1 MRTLTLFLVLGL
13 SAPHVWGYSAGT
25 QRDFDL
31 GFDARGLGL
40 GSASVALPDDA
51 SAALG
56 SNPALLST
64 ASHGQ
69 LLLFHAP
76 LFDGTRYESLAFVW
90 PTLDQGSF
98 GIAYRELRTPNVEVR
113 DSSDFLVD
121 TFQFQERALTLAFA
135 RPLPLRG
142 LQLGVLGQWFQQ
154 SMDQMKG
161 ESFMVDVGLAYQ
173 PIGRPWTLGFST
185 TELYDSG
192 LKLNQDREIPP
203 PGARF
208 GGSWVQKIPGG
219 VLTALLEGTWV
230 RGEGLR
236 PSLGAE
242 YEWRHR
248 ASLRAGW
255 DGYQFTTGAGLSFS
269 SWSLQYAL
277 TVQNPL
283 GLTHRVS
290 LAFRFGPDV
299 VEARRNRKSH
309 EDQLKAEILEKLK
322 TDSIRSYVAA
332 GDQALENKDYTE
344 ARNQYSKVLAWDPHN
359 AGAQDKLSRLD
370 GLEKS
375 YETQTKLS
383 EAKKLVA
390 DGNDLD
396 AMVLYKAVLDLD
408 PANAEARKGMDSSG
422 ARMRQEGR
430 KAFSAVSNLSP
441 AEAQKTFE
449 KGLDLYLSGKYSQAM
464 AQWKILVAANP
475 LQRQVFDYVSRAQT
489 RLETDKAE
497 SEKNKKKA
505 VQANRV
511 ELLRRQAFEDTRK
524 GDLKSALDAWKEI
537 LAGDP
542 QNAEAKSESA
552 KIEAEL
558 QDSRKRGVRW

>member
-1 MRTLTLFLVLGL
+1 MRTLTFFLVLGL
-13 SAPHVWGYSAGT
+13 TVPRVWGYSAGT

-31 GFDARGLGL
+31 GFDARILGL

-56 SNPALLST
+56 NNPALLST
-64 ASHGQ
+64 ASRGR

-76 LFDGTRYESLAFVW
+76 LFDGTRYDSLAFVW

-113 DSSDFLVD
+113 DSADYLVN
-121 TFQFQERALTLAFA
+121 TFQFEERALTLAFA

-154 SMDQMKG
+154 SMDQLKG
-161 ESFMVDVGLAYQ
+161 ESFTVDVGLAYQ
-173 PIGRPWTLGFST
+173 PVGRSWTLGLST

-192 LKLNQDREIPP
+192 LKLSQDREIPP

-208 GGSWVQKIPGG
+208 GGSWVHSIPGG

-230 RGEGLR
+230 RGESLR
-236 PSLGAE
+236 PSMGAE

-255 DGYQFTTGAGLSFS
+255 DGYQFSTGAGLSLS
-269 SWSLQYAL
+269 SWTLQYAL
-277 TVQNPL
+277 TLQRPL

-290 LAFRFGPDV
+290 LALRFGPNV
-299 VEARRNRKSH
+299 AEARRNRKSH
-309 EDQLKAEILEKLK
+309 EDQLKSEILEKLK
-322 TDSIRSYVAA
+322 TDSIRSYMAA
-332 GDQALENKDYTE
+332 GDQALENKDYAE
-344 ARNQYSKVLAWDPHN
+344 ARDQYSKVLAWDPRHT
-359 AGAQDKLSRLD
+359 GAQDKLSRLD
-370 GLEKS
+370 GLEKA
-375 YETQTKLS
+375 YKTQSNLA

-396 AMVLYKAVLDLD
+396 AMVIYKTVLDLD
-408 PANAEARKGMDSSG
+408 PANEEARKGMDSSG
-422 ARMRQEGR
+422 ARMRQAGR

-475 LQRQVFDYVSRAQT
+475 LERQVFDYVSRAQT
-489 RLETDKAE
+489 RLETDKAQ
-497 SEKNKKKA
+497 SEISKKKA

-511 ELLRRQAFEDTRK
+511 ELLRHQAFEDYRK

-537 LAGDP
+537 LSADP
-542 QNAEAKSESA
+542 QNAEAKSESE
-552 KIEAEL
+552 KIQAEL